1 MYNVENNKLYRITST
16 PSPQTMKTIAYL
28 RVSRD
33 SQDVKNQRLAL
44 LEFAQKEQLVISEFM
59 ELNMSSRRSL
69 KERQMDL
76 LMDKLVEG
84 DMLVVSELSRM
95 GRSVGEVISTVD
107 ALVKRQVQLLS
118 IKEGIRLKQSQDLQS
133 KVMVTLFSLFAEIE
147 RSLISLRTKEGLA
160 AARASGQRLGR
171 PRGKL
176 GSSKLDGKQ
185 EEIQKLLKLNVSKSS
200 IAKITGVNRST
211 LYHFLQSRKLS
222 A

>member
-1 MYNVENNKLYRITST
+1 
-16 PSPQTMKTIAYL
+16 MKTTAYL

-59 ELNMSSRRSL
+59 ELNMSSRRSS
-69 KERQMDL
+69 KERQIDL

-84 DMLVVSELSRM
+84 DTLVVSELSRM
-95 GRSVGEVISTVD
+95 GRSVGEEISIVD
-107 ALVKRQVQLLS
+107 ALVKRQVQLVS
-118 IKEGIRLKQSQDLQS
+118 IKEGIRLKQSQALQS

-160 AARASGQRLGR
+160 AARASGQRLGL
-171 PRGKL
+171 PGGKL

-185 EEIQKLLKLNVSKSS
+185 LEDAEEDLTTCSLLPNSS
-200 IAKITGVNRST
+200 LPYTAEASST
-211 LYHFLQSRKLS
+211 FPTNLLTSVCWIFLASTCP
-222 A
+222 